1 MQRSDG
7 GGTFQAVDMLNG
19 KSLCGC
25 DDVQACVVRLI
36 FIFGLME
43 RVHSSLKV
51 SDGMNR
57 WKARISIYRV

>member
-1 MQRSDG
+1 MMQRSDG

-36 FIFGLME
+36 FSFGLME
-43 RVHSSLKV
+43 RVHSSL
-51 SDGMNR
+51 
-57 WKARISIYRV
+57 